1 MTEQISEKKMT
12 IAFIGDIV
20 GRPGRKI
27 IKENLEKLRETHTID
42 FVIANG
48 ENASHGFGLTV
59 KNANELFNCGIDLIT
74 GGNHS
79 WDKKKEML
87 VLLES
92 KPVLRPDNYP
102 PEVPGSGVKVVEV
115 NGTKLAVINLMGLY
129 TMPQVLNPFTHVL
142 EIVQTLEDDG
152 VKHIFIDFH
161 AEVTAEKRILMQM
174 LKGRVSAICGTH
186 THVGTDDQEIT
197 DGTYYVTDIGMTGC
211 RDNVIGMESDVPIK
225 KALTGLGGHFNVPNS
240 CKSIMQ
246 IAIIEIDNDG
256 KSTNGFK
263 IKLYD
268 NKEPIVSQS
277 VIN

>member
-1 MTEQISEKKMT
+1 VLKNEKVK

-27 IKENLEKLRETHTID
+27 IKENLTKLKELHGID

-79 WDKKKEML
+79 WDKKKDMIA
-87 VLLES
+87 LLES

-102 PEVPGSGVKVVEV
+102 QEVPGSGVLV
-115 NGTKLAVINLMGLY
+115 NEINGIKLAVINLMGLY

-142 EIVQTLEDDG
+142 DIVEHLEKENI
-152 VKHIFIDFH
+152 KHIFIDFH

-197 DGTYYVTDIGMTGC
+197 DGTYYVTDVGMTGC
-211 RDNVIGMESDVPIK
+211 RDNVIGMESDIPIK
-225 KALTGLGGHFNVPNS
+225 KALTGLGGHFNVPNN

-246 IAIIEIDNDG
+246 IVIIEMDQDG
-256 KSTNGFK
+256 KSVNGFK

-268 NKEPIVSQS
+268 NKKE
-277 VIN
+277 VISNSIIN